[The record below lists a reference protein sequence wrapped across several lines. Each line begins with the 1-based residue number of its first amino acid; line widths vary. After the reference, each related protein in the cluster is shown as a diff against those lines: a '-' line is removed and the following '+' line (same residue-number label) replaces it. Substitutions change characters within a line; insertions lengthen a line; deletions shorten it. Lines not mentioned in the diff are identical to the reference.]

1 MCVLSLVAVVAGS
14 VDDVSGFPFALSAPS
29 LSPLFEGESAAWAS
43 VVGVAVGPGGDEA
56 GEALVWAS
64 VVWCFVVGHVSSC
77 SWCRGSLHCAIG
89 SVAVGA
95 ESLCGLAAWERST
108 CGA

>member
-29 LSPLFEGESAAWAS
+29 LSALFEGESAAWAS

-56 GEALVWAS
+56 CEALVWAS

-77 SWCRGSLHCAIG
+77 PGAVVRLLCHRNGGGWCG
-89 SVAVGA
+89 VP
-95 ESLCGLAAWERST
+95 CGLAAMERST